1 MDLGLKNKNVIVT
14 GGSRGIGLA
23 IAKGFAQEG
32 ANVSICARSEGPL
45 SAATISLKSYG
56 NFVHSMTCDVS
67 DPIALHDYIETAHNV
82 LGGLD
87 ILVNNP
93 SGFGRTDDEA
103 GWKMS
108 IDIDLMASVRG
119 CWSAVPLI
127 ENSGGGSIIHI
138 SSISGLT
145 QSQRT
150 PPYGAVKAAINH
162 YTMTQALDLA
172 PKSIR
177 VNAIAPGSI
186 YFEGGLW
193 HQAQTN
199 NPELYENILSG
210 IPSGRYGTPEEVASV
225 AVFLASEPGQWVT
238 GQTIA
243 VDGGQML

>member
-1 MDLGLKNKNVIVT
+1 MDLGLTGKSAIIT

-23 IAKGFAQEG
+23 IAKAFAQEG

-45 SAATISLKSYG
+45 SSARTSLDAYG
-56 NFVHSMTCDVS
+56 TTVHSLPCDVS
-67 DPIALHDYIETAHNV
+67 DPVALDNYIQAAHHA
-82 LGGLD
+82 LGGLNV
-87 ILVNNP
+87 LVNNP
-93 SGFGRTDDEA
+93 SGFGRTDDET
-103 GWKMS
+103 GWKIS

-127 ENSGGGSIIHI
+127 EKSGGGAIIHI

-150 PPYGAVKAAINH
+150 PPYGAVKAALNQ
-162 YTMTQALDLA
+162 YTMTQALELA
-172 PKSIR
+172 PRSIR

-186 YFEGGLW
+186 YFDGGLW
-193 HQAQTN
+193 DQAQTA
-199 NPELYENILSG
+199 NPELYANILAS
-210 IPSGRYGTPEEVASV
+210 IPSGRYGTPEEVAAV
-225 AVFLASEPGQWVT
+225 AVFLASDRGCWVT

>member
-1 MDLGLKNKNVIVT
+1 MDLGLTGKSAIIT

-23 IAKGFAQEG
+23 IAKAFAQEG

-45 SAATISLKSYG
+45 SSARASLDTYG
-56 NFVHSMTCDVS
+56 TTVHSLPCDVS
-67 DPIALHDYIETAHNV
+67 DPVALHDYIQAAHHA
-82 LGGLD
+82 LGGLNV
-87 ILVNNP
+87 LVNNP

-119 CWSAVPLI
+119 CWSAIPLI
-127 ENSGGGSIIHI
+127 EKSGGGAIIHI

-150 PPYGAVKAAINH
+150 PPYGAVKAALNQ
-162 YTMTQALDLA
+162 YTMTQALELA

-199 NPELYENILSG
+199 NPELYENILAG
-210 IPSGRYGTPEEVASV
+210 IPRGRYGTPEEVASV